1 MLDSKIYTRSSKK
14 NFININKSSILIPF
28 RTPMLL
34 YRMNSGNESY
44 LAYNLVLEE
53 TLDSIFSNNTSSQK
67 ALKGF
72 VPLLL
77 MECSYGK
84 G

>member
-1 MLDSKIYTRSSKK
+1 
-14 NFININKSSILIPF
+14 
-28 RTPMLL
+28 MLL
-34 YRMNSGNESY
+34 YKMNSEKESY

-53 TLDSIFSNNTSSQK
+53 TLDSIFSNNTFSQK

-77 MECSYGK
+77 MECSYDNGWISL
-84 G
+84 

>member
-34 YRMNSGNESY
+34 YKMNSGKESY
-44 LAYNLVLEE
+44 LEYNLVLEE
-53 TLDSIFSNNTSSQK
+53 TLDSIFSNKTFSQK
-67 ALKGF
+67 ALKWF
-72 VPLLL
+72 VPLL
-77 MECSYGK
+77 MGCSYCK